1 MKNKEKYNLNTLKT
15 DSASCDGKIKC
26 MMVYEETSSGIKNL
40 FEKQYTPPVYP
51 YELLVDFA
59 NWLEQE
65 YKPPILDDVEKAY
78 LSAVI
83 KPFRERIKYIRK
95 INHSSVNNDQ
105 FLCIVLVNDRCGLP
119 NFKKGT
125 MYKGMEEDRDYTLK
139 ELGL

>member
-1 MKNKEKYNLNTLKT
+1 MKNKEKYDLNTLKVKWIPQT
-15 DSASCDGKIKC
+15 SEIIVKLKSDNSIIFSKEMTPI
-26 MMVYEETSSGIKNL
+26 ETITNA
-40 FEKQYTPPVYP
+40 YNV
-51 YELLVDFA
+51 
-59 NWLEQE
+59 WLEQE
-65 YKPPILDDVEKAY
+65 YKPKILDEKEKAY

-83 KPFRERIKYIRK
+83 KPFRKRIKYIRK

>member
-1 MKNKEKYNLNTLKT
+1 MEALFFSKKMKPNETGTSAYN
-15 DSASCDGKIKC
+15 A
-26 MMVYEETSSGIKNL
+26 
-40 FEKQYTPPVYP
+40 
-51 YELLVDFA
+51 
-59 NWLEQE
+59 WLEQE
-65 YKPPILDDVEKAY
+65 YESKILDEKEKAY

-125 MYKGMEEDRDYTLK
+125 MYKGMEEDRDYTLE